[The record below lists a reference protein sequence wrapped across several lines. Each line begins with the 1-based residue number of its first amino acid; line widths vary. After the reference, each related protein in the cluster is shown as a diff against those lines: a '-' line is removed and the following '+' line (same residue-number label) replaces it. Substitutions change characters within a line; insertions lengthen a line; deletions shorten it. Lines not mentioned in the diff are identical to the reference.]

1 MKYSRFRKP
10 AVMFSAAVLGAAL
23 AVMPAPAFAG
33 SAVTPT
39 LVRLATARDT
49 GEVTLWNGGTTPM
62 LVEASAVR
70 WTQENGHDAFAPTDD
85 FVIAPAIVEVR
96 PGSGQIFRVRARVAP
111 AGGERTYRLRLEDIT
126 PAQPGTGV
134 GMRIRH
140 DLPLILAAPGGKA
153 DLAFEACPG
162 RPTGC
167 LRATNRGTSLARITG
182 LTIAGSSGEKA
193 IEGITTIL
201 AGSWHEWTFPALA
214 SSQPLQVRAQTAQGP
229 VTATLARP

>member
-1 MKYSRFRKP
+1 VKFSRIRQL
-10 AVMFSAAVLGAAL
+10 AAVFNAALLGAAL
-23 AVMPAPAFAG
+23 AAMPAPALAG

-39 LVRLATARDT
+39 LVRLASARDT

-70 WTQENGHDAFAPTDD
+70 WTQEDGHDAFAPTDD

-96 PGSGQIFRVRARVAP
+96 PGSGQIFRVRARIAP

-126 PAQPGTGV
+126 PAQPGAGV

-153 DLAFEACPG
+153 DLVFAPCPKH
-162 RPTGC
+162 PTAC
-167 LRATNRGTSLARITG
+167 LRATNRGTALVRVTG
-182 LTIAGSSGEKA
+182 LILVGSNSEKNL
-193 IEGITTIL
+193 EGIATIL
-201 AGSWHEWTFPALA
+201 AGSWHEWTYPALA

-229 VTATLARP
+229 VTATIVQP